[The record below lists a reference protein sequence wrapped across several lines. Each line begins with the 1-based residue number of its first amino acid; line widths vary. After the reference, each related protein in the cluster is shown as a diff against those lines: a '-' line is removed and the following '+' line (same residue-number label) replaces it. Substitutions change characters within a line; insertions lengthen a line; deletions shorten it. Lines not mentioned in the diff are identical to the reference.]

1 MGSIGLRKMKEWILA
16 HSEKL
21 NTGDTVEDGKV
32 TYMTDDKKERKRENP
47 YNISEET
54 LAIID
59 ESIKRNKKFLKELA
73 KY

>member
-1 MGSIGLRKMKEWILA
+1 
-16 HSEKL
+16 
-21 NTGDTVEDGKV
+21 
-32 TYMTDDKKERKRENP
+32 MTDDKKERKRENP

>member
-1 MGSIGLRKMKEWILA
+1 MGCG
-16 HSEKL
+16 
-21 NTGDTVEDGKV
+21 GGGKV
-32 TYMTDDKKERKRENP
+32 TYMTDDKKEPKRENP

-54 LAIID
+54 MAIID